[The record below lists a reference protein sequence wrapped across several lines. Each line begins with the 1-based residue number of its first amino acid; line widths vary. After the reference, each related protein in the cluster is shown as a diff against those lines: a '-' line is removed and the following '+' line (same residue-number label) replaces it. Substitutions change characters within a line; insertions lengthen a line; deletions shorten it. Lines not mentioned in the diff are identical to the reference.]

1 MASKTIMVQEDT
13 YNKLLQLKRKNESF
27 NDLILRIISQK
38 QDLMQYAGLL
48 NSSEGD
54 QLEQALTDIEAAMDR
69 ADHERDQGDG
79 DA

>member
-38 QDLMQYAGLL
+38 QDLIQYAGLL
-48 NSSEGD
+48 TPSEGD
-54 QLEQALTDIEAAMDR
+54 RLEQAFDDIEAANER
-69 ADHERDQGDG
+69 ADRERDQGDNN
-79 DA
+79 A